1 MQSKSDQL
9 SAKHK
14 TRTNDWFQILFAKGT
29 QTDAVVETADQAS
42 IWVRNHTP
50 PADCCHDVDVETGS
64 PDDHNAGPLDDH
76 PTDFATNLQ
85 WYLQLGIYLCQFLGL
100 TDHSWGDSG
109 NLWNFHEFSP
119 EKSYKATP

>member
-1 MQSKSDQL
+1 MVGLQL
-9 SAKHK
+9 IRPLSGLGI
-14 TRTNDWFQILFAKGT
+14 TRLQRIVAT
-29 QTDAVVETADQAS
+29 
-42 IWVRNHTP
+42 
-50 PADCCHDVDVETGS
+50 DVDVETGC
-64 PDDHNAGPLDDH
+64 PDDHNAGPLDNH